1 MVDKDTILQV
11 ICGLMKRPQ
20 YLSETD
26 KYNLS
31 VADFTTTFEK
41 YVFSAIYN
49 LYKNGAQVV
58 TPVDVDNYFNAHKT
72 AKVVFEKENGVEYL
86 QDALE
91 FSQEDNFPF
100 YYNRLKK
107 FNALRDLK
115 KEGFRVDHLY
125 VEDLARDDAKQI
137 NDKFEAMDIREIFDS
152 VKKRFMKIESDYSA
166 GDASETAEAN
176 KNIQKLV
183 DSLRIRPEVGAPLQG
198 KIFNTICRGARRTKF
213 YIRSFSSGVGKT
225 RYAVGDACGLA
236 YPVRF
241 NTQNWEWEWT
251 GSCEK
256 TLFIATEQEL
266 EEVQTLILAYLSG
279 INEEKILYGT
289 YNEAEEKVIQQT
301 IQVMEIYK
309 DNLFVVRLSNPNI
322 EQIKAVVRQNWIV
335 NNIKNVFYDYI
346 FSSPSLLNEFR
357 DLRIREDV
365 VLNML
370 STALKD
376 LAVEMGLFVMTATQ
390 TNAKSE
396 EDGGIKN
403 ESAIRG
409 ARSIIDKC
417 DIACIGSR
425 VTSEEL
431 ELLSGITDMI
441 GIVPNHV
448 IDVYKV
454 RRGRYVNVKIWI
466 AADLG
471 TCRRTDLFVTDEKY
485 RTIDGFE
492 TIDFM
497 FTEQDGDVAGVLSM
511 LNSNVDARPTVKFDV
526 DDDARP
532 SQKSVSNDGPP
543 PSEDVNTS
551 NEVRYDIQ
559 DVDAVVNAIEK
570 KGLFGGL
577 L

>member
-1 MVDKDTILQV
+1 
-11 ICGLMKRPQ
+11 MKHPQ

-26 KYNLS
+26 RYNLS
-31 VADFTTTFEK
+31 IADFSSTFEK
-41 YVFSAIYN
+41 YVFSAIFN
-49 LYKNGAQVV
+49 LYKNGAQII
-58 TPVDVDNYFNAHKT
+58 TPVDIDNYFNAHKT
-72 AKVVFEKENGVEYL
+72 AKVVFEKSNGIEYL

-91 FSQEDNFPF
+91 FSQEENFPF
-100 YYNRLKK
+100 YYSRLKK
-107 FNALRDLK
+107 FNALQSLRK
-115 KEGFRVDHLY
+115 QGFPIDHLY
-125 VEDLARDDAKQI
+125 VEDLTRDDAKEI
-137 NDKFEAMDIREIFDS
+137 NDKFEAMDIRDIFDS
-152 VKKRFMKIESDYSA
+152 VKKKFMKIESDYST

-176 KNIQKLV
+176 KNIQKLI
-183 DSLRIRPEVGAPLQG
+183 DSLKIRPEVGAPLQG
-198 KIFNTICRGARRTKF
+198 RIFNTICRGARRTKF
-213 YIRSFSSGVGKT
+213 YIRSFASGVGKT
-225 RYAVGDACGLA
+225 RYAVGDACMLA

-241 NTQNWEWEWT
+241 NTQNWEWEWN

-266 EEVQTLILAYLSG
+266 EEIQTLILAYLSG
-279 INEEKILYGT
+279 INEEKILYGS
-289 YNEAEEKVIQQT
+289 YNEEEEKVIQQAVR
-301 IQVMEIYK
+301 VMEIYK
-309 DNLFVVRLSNPNI
+309 DNLFIVRLSNPNI

-396 EDGGIKN
+396 EEGGIKN

-431 ELLSGITDMI
+431 ELLNGITEQI

-466 AADLG
+466 SADLG
-471 TCRRTDLFVTDEKY
+471 TCRRTDLFLTDEKY
-485 RTIDGFE
+485 RSIENFQVIE
-492 TIDFM
+492 FM
-497 FTEQDGDVAGVLSM
+497 FTEEDNGVVEVLKE
-511 LNSNVDARPTVKFDV
+511 LNSDVQVRPTVKFDDVMNNAAAQKSVLDNEIGGAQIDVDNYV
-526 DDDARP
+526 DDDAE
-532 SQKSVSNDGPP
+532 Q
-543 PSEDVNTS
+543 
-551 NEVRYDIQ
+551 I
-559 DVDAVVNAIEK
+559 VDKLEK
-570 KGLFGGL
+570 KGLFGNL

>member
-11 ICGLMKRPQ
+11 ICGLMKHPQ

-26 KYNLS
+26 RYNLS
-31 VADFTTTFEK
+31 IADFSSTFEQ
-41 YVFSAIYN
+41 YVFSAIFN
-49 LYKNGAQVV
+49 LYKNGAQII
-58 TPVDVDNYFNAHKT
+58 TPVDIDNYFNAHKT
-72 AKVVFEKENGVEYL
+72 AKVVFEKSNGIEYL

-91 FSQEDNFPF
+91 FSQEENFPF

-107 FNALRDLK
+107 FNALQSLRK
-115 KEGFRVDHLY
+115 QGFPIDHLY
-125 VEDLARDDAKQI
+125 VEDLTRDDAKEI
-137 NDKFEAMDIREIFDS
+137 NDKFEAMDIRDIFDS
-152 VKKRFMKIESDYSA
+152 VKKKFMKIESDYST

-176 KNIQKLV
+176 KNIQKLI
-183 DSLRIRPEVGAPLQG
+183 DSLKIRPEVGAPLQG
-198 KIFNTICRGARRTKF
+198 RIFNTICRGARRTKF
-213 YIRSFSSGVGKT
+213 YIRSFASGVGKT
-225 RYAVGDACGLA
+225 RYAVGDACMLA

-241 NTQNWEWEWT
+241 NTQNWEWEWN

-266 EEVQTLILAYLSG
+266 EEIQTLILAYLSG
-279 INEEKILYGT
+279 INEEKILYGS
-289 YNEAEEKVIQQT
+289 YNEEEEKVIQQAVR
-301 IQVMEIYK
+301 VMEIYK
-309 DNLFVVRLSNPNI
+309 DNLFIVRLSNPNI

-365 VLNML
+365 VLQML

-396 EDGGIKN
+396 EEGGIKN

-431 ELLSGITDMI
+431 ELLSGITEQI

-466 AADLG
+466 SADLG
-471 TCRRTDLFVTDEKY
+471 TCRRTDLFLTDEKY
-485 RTIDGFE
+485 RSIENFQAIE
-492 TIDFM
+492 FM
-497 FTEQDGDVAGVLSM
+497 FTEEDKGVVEVLKE
-511 LNSNVDARPTVKFDV
+511 LNSDVQVRPTTKFDDVTNNAAAQKSVLDNEIGGAQINVDNYV
-526 DDDARP
+526 DDDAE
-532 SQKSVSNDGPP
+532 Q
-543 PSEDVNTS
+543 
-551 NEVRYDIQ
+551 I
-559 DVDAVVNAIEK
+559 VDKLEK
-570 KGLFGGL
+570 KGLFGNL